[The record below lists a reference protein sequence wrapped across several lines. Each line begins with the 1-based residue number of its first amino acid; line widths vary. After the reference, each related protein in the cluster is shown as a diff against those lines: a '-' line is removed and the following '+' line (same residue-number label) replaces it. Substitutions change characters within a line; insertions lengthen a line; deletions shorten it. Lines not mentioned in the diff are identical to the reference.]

1 MLIKN
6 TIIKIYMDIQNKNST
21 IKDSFPSTIKN
32 SKKLIIQKIY
42 LNKNPKNKSNS
53 IDIKLPSIKSTKNNS
68 YLNINSISDDIQVY
82 KNKSCQKYNFGNK
95 IEKNFLNINNN
106 NIYEISNNNIISQ
119 GHQIESKI
127 QNLKQS
133 YSAILLQNKK
143 DSLPKYN
150 IPNAHIFHKK
160 LMSMNK
166 LNHEKNIREKY
177 LEMVNKDKINNDT
190 YIKSIIDE
198 KNEKEIR
205 TGIFGPRT
213 NIVSVIRAKMESL
226 KYDNEYKKVDED
238 IKEMIK
244 DEIMDAQVKLKRKP
258 IDLCAIKGGIRP
270 LYLKKMDKY
279 RYLSTMNEIRQLN
292 QKSNSSIIIQDG
304 NIMIKLINDAFNLFR
319 NQKSKKI

>member
-1 MLIKN
+1 
-6 TIIKIYMDIQNKNST
+6 MDIQNKNSSFL
-21 IKDSFPSTIKN
+21 KDSFPSTIKN
-32 SKKLIIQKIY
+32 SKRIIIQKLH
-42 LNKNPKNKSNS
+42 LNKNPKNKNNS

-68 YLNINSISDDIQVY
+68 FLNINNISNDIQIY
-82 KNKSCQKYNFGNK
+82 KNKSCHKYNFCNK
-95 IEKNFLNINNN
+95 NETNFLNNNNN
-106 NIYEISNNNIISQ
+106 NIYEINNTNISQ
-119 GHQIESKI
+119 GHLSESKI
-127 QNLKQS
+127 KNLKQS

-143 DSLPKYN
+143 DSLSKHN

-166 LNHEKNIREKY
+166 LSHKKKIREKY
-177 LEMVNKDKINNDT
+177 LEMINKDKINKDS
-190 YIKSIIDE
+190 YIKSVIDE
-198 KNEKEIR
+198 KNGKELR

-213 NIVSVIRAKMESL
+213 NIVSVIRAKMERL

-258 IDLCAIKGGIRP
+258 INLCAVKGGVRP

-292 QKSNSSIIIQDG
+292 QISNSFAIIKDG
-304 NIMIKLINDAFNLFR
+304 NAMIKLINDAFNLFR
-319 NQKSKKI
+319 NQKSNKN